1 MTDQSSTGSLTTT
14 QIYER
19 QRTQTGTE
27 EEAKQFISV
36 LQNHKNLEVT
46 TNITEEEIIYLP
58 VKSFEKIVKYMEE
71 MMKYALGYIIFSSTR
86 TIEEFESREF
96 LRRVLKKRTMV
107 RDVFFNP
114 YVKNSTHLNKVKFKK
129 NEFNKFDLFFSK
141 RNKLTSHIFSIDE
154 INDDLSKK
162 EIKKKKIA
170 NAVKNKNY
178 INKGF
183 RSPIKEI
190 NFDKV
195 EYENLKAKSRE
206 KSPVR
211 KFIFEDNYNKE
222 GKESVIEIIQSNVK
236 EKDKNKKNKNK

>member
-86 TIEEFESREF
+86 TIEEFES
-96 LRRVLKKRTMV
+96 
-107 RDVFFNP
+107 
-114 YVKNSTHLNKVKFKK
+114 
-129 NEFNKFDLFFSK
+129 
-141 RNKLTSHIFSIDE
+141 
-154 INDDLSKK
+154 
-162 EIKKKKIA
+162 
-170 NAVKNKNY
+170 
-178 INKGF
+178 
-183 RSPIKEI
+183 
-190 NFDKV
+190 
-195 EYENLKAKSRE
+195 
-206 KSPVR
+206 
-211 KFIFEDNYNKE
+211 
-222 GKESVIEIIQSNVK
+222 
-236 EKDKNKKNKNK
+236 

>member
-58 VKSFEKIVKYMEE
+58 VRSFEKIVKYMEE

-141 RNKLTSHIFSIDE
+141 RNKLISHIFSIDE
-154 INDDLSKK
+154 INDDLSKE
-162 EIKKKKIA
+162 EIKKK
-170 NAVKNKNY
+170 
-178 INKGF
+178 
-183 RSPIKEI
+183 
-190 NFDKV
+190 
-195 EYENLKAKSRE
+195 
-206 KSPVR
+206 
-211 KFIFEDNYNKE
+211 
-222 GKESVIEIIQSNVK
+222 
-236 EKDKNKKNKNK
+236 

>member
-46 TNITEEEIIYLP
+46 TNIKEEKIIYLP
-58 VKSFEKIVKYMEE
+58 IKSFEKTVKLMEE
-71 MMKYALGYIIFSSTR
+71 MMKYALVYIIFSSAR

-114 YVKNSTHLNKVKFKK
+114 YVKNSIHLNKVKFQK

-141 RNKLTSHIFSIDE
+141 RNKLISHIFFIDE
-154 INDDLSKK
+154 ISDDLSKEK
-162 EIKKKKIA
+162 IKKNSK
-170 NAVKNKNY
+170 Y
-178 INKGF
+178 
-183 RSPIKEI
+183 
-190 NFDKV
+190 
-195 EYENLKAKSRE
+195 
-206 KSPVR
+206 
-211 KFIFEDNYNKE
+211 FE
-222 GKESVIEIIQSNVK
+222 K
-236 EKDKNKKNKNK
+236 EKLY